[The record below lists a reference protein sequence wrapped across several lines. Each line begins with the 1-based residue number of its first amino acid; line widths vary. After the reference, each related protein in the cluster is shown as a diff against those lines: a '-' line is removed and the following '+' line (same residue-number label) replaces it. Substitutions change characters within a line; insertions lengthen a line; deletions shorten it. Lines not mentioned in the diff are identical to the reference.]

1 MTGLRLTGRLVA
13 DGQVLPEAAV
23 VIVGGTIAY
32 AGQARDLPAHL
43 AAAPVPDHW
52 RDGLTMLPGLVDVH
66 CHGAAGGEFG
76 ESAEDG
82 ARAAAH
88 HQSCGTT
95 TVVASIASRV
105 PDRLLSAVDACASL
119 VRSGVVGGLHL
130 EGPFL
135 STARRGAQNP
145 AALRDVDP
153 ALVSA
158 LIEAAG
164 AGALVQMTH
173 APERDPHGLLPAL
186 LSDSEVVTAVGH
198 TDADALLTSR
208 ALAAAADVAP
218 RGLRPLVT
226 HLFNG
231 MPPLHHRSPGPV
243 AAALT
248 AAARGDAV
256 LELIGD
262 GVHLAPETV
271 RMVFETVGPDN
282 IALVSDAMGA
292 CGMADG
298 TYHLGD
304 LEVRVAHGVARL
316 AEGDSIAGGTAT
328 LLEVVRWCV
337 TVAGVNLADAVT
349 AATATPAGAL
359 SLPAGTLRPGDRADV
374 VVVDDA
380 LERVAVLRAGVR
392 IS

>member
-1 MTGLRLTGRLVA
+1 VTGTRLTGRHVD
-13 DGQVLPEAAV
+13 DGRVLPEASV
-23 VIVGGTIAY
+23 VVVGDTVAY
-32 AGQARDLPAHL
+32 AGPSRDLPAHL
-43 AAAPVPDHW
+43 ATAPVPDYW
-52 RDGLTMLPGLVDVH
+52 RDGLTLLPGLVDIH

-76 ESAEDG
+76 ESADEG

-88 HQSCGTT
+88 HQAAGTT

-105 PDRLLSAVDACASL
+105 PDRLVRAVQACSTL
-119 VRSGVVGGLHL
+119 VADGVVGGIHL

-135 STARRGAQNP
+135 STVRRGAQNP

-153 ALVSA
+153 DLVAALVA
-158 LIEAAG
+158 AAG
-164 AGALVQMTH
+164 PGALVQMTH
-173 APERDPHGLLPAL
+173 APERDPRRLLPAL
-186 LSDSEVVTAVGH
+186 LADAEVVTAIGH
-198 TDADALLTSR
+198 TDADAALTAR
-208 ALAAAADVAP
+208 TLAAAAEVAP

-292 CGMADG
+292 CGMSDG
-298 TYHLGD
+298 DYRLGD
-304 LEVRVAHGVARL
+304 LEVRVVSGVARL
-316 AEGDSIAGGTAT
+316 TDGDSIAGGTAS
-328 LLEVVRWCV
+328 LLDVVRWCV
-337 TVAGVNLADAVT
+337 TVAGVPLADAVT
-349 AATATPAGAL
+349 AATAAPAAAL
-359 SLPAGTLRPGDRADV
+359 SLPAGSLRVGDRADLV
-374 VVVDDA
+374 VVGDDLA
-380 LERVAVLRAGVR
+380 RVAVLRAGAR
-392 IS
+392 LS

>member
-1 MTGLRLTGRLVA
+1 MNGIRLTGRLVT
-13 DGQVLPEAAV
+13 DGQVVPEATV
-23 VIVGGTIAY
+23 VVVGETIAY
-32 AGQARDLPAHL
+32 AGRTRDLPGHL
-43 AAAPVPDHW
+43 AATPPPESW
-52 RDGLTMLPGLVDVH
+52 REGLTLMPGLVDVH

-76 ESAEDG
+76 ESADDG

-88 HQSCGTT
+88 HQASGTT
-95 TVVASIASRV
+95 TVVASIASRI
-105 PDRLLSAVDACASL
+105 PDRLVQATRACASL
-119 VRSGVVGGLHL
+119 VRGGVVGGIHL

-145 AALRDVDP
+145 AALRDVDQ
-153 ALVSA
+153 ALVAA
-158 LIEAAG
+158 LIDAAG
-164 AGALVQMTH
+164 SGALLQMTH
-173 APERDPHGLLPAL
+173 APERDPGRVLPGLLA
-186 LSDSEVVTAVGH
+186 DAEVVTAVGH
-198 TDADALLTSR
+198 TDADATLTVN

-248 AAARGDAV
+248 AAARSDAV
-256 LELIGD
+256 VELIGD

-271 RMVFETVGPDN
+271 RMVFETVGADN

-298 TYHLGD
+298 TYRLGD
-304 LEVRVAHGVARL
+304 QEVRVAGGVARL
-316 AEGDSIAGGTAT
+316 ADGDSIAGGTAT
-328 LLEVVRWCV
+328 LLDVVRWCV
-337 TVAGVNLADAVT
+337 TVAGVPLADAVT
-349 AATATPAGAL
+349 AATTTPAATL
-359 SLPAGTLRPGDRADV
+359 SLPAGSLRPGDRADV
-374 VVVDDA
+374 VAVDDG
-380 LERVAVLRAGVR
+380 LHRFAVLRAGSR